1 MAKTSKTP
9 RVEVGSGNV
18 FADLGLPNAE
28 ELGTKLRLCVA
39 VNRLLDARKL
49 TQVRAARVLGVTQP
63 KVSALRG
70 YKLEGFSV
78 ERLMHFLTALEQ
90 DVVIEIRPR
99 NKAKGEA
106 RVMVV
111 SAA

>member
-1 MAKTSKTP
+1 MAVVTLS
-9 RVEVGSGNV
+9 SGNV
-18 FADLGLPNAE
+18 FADLCMKNAD

-39 VNRLLDARKL
+39 VNRILEARKL
-49 TQVRAARVLGVTQP
+49 TRVETARVLGVSQP

-78 ERLMHFLTALEQ
+78 ERLMHFVTALEH
-90 DVVIEIRPR
+90 DVVIEIRPKI
-99 NKAKGEA
+99 KAKREA

-111 SAA
+111 CAA

>member
-1 MAKTSKTP
+1 MAKQRNSVVTQS
-9 RVEVGSGNV
+9 SGNV

-28 ELGTKLRLCVA
+28 ELGAKVRLA
-39 VNRLLDARKL
+39 AWINAILAKQKM
-49 TQVRAARVLGVTQP
+49 TQVDAARLLGVTQP

-78 ERLMHFLTALEQ
+78 ERLMHFVTELEH
-90 DVVIEIRPR
+90 DVVIEIRP
-99 NKAKGEA
+99 KVKKGEA
-106 RVMVV
+106 KVMVV

>member
-1 MAKTSKTP
+1 MAKSSKTP
-9 RVEVGSGNV
+9 VVEVGSGNV

-28 ELGTKLRLCVA
+28 ELCTKLRLCVA
-39 VNRLLDARKL
+39 VNRILEARKL

-63 KVSALRG
+63 KISALRG

-90 DVVIEIRPR
+90 DVVIEIRPHK
-99 NKAKGEA
+99 KAKGDA

-111 SAA
+111 NAA

>member
-1 MAKTSKTP
+1 MAKRRNSVVTQS
-9 RVEVGSGNV
+9 SGNV

-28 ELGTKLRLCVA
+28 ELGAKVRLCFA
-39 VNRLLDARKL
+39 INKILQARSM
-49 TQVRAARVLGVTQP
+49 TQVKAARVLGVSQP

-78 ERLMHFLTALEQ
+78 ERLMHFVTALEH
-90 DVVIEIRPR
+90 DVVIEIRPKVEKKR
-99 NKAKGEA
+99 EA